1 MNLLAG
7 PRECRMI
14 KNVAAMM
21 FSEHPEVFFPM
32 TQVEIVLFPK
42 GRVEEPGNFVEVP
55 VITGTVPQMI
65 SKTLEF
71 LKVSIL
77 RETVVKPSMQ
87 AESKRVWNYPYQ
99 ALEEAVVNA
108 MYHRDYRVNE
118 PVEIVVEPSRITILS
133 YSGPDRSITLDAIR
147 KAQVLRSR
155 RYRNRNLGDF
165 LKELRL
171 TEGRA
176 TGIPTIQNELKKN
189 GSASAIIETDEER
202 SYFLI
207 DIPCHA
213 EAHGLWEK
221 DMSKFIPEKDL
232 QKDLQ
237 KMNIELNEKML
248 GVLLAFVE
256 NPNASQRQIANM
268 NGVEL
273 SYVIY
278 CVSVFKQKGI
288 LQRQGGR
295 KFGTWEVTVG

>member
-1 MNLLAG
+1 M
-7 PRECRMI
+7 
-14 KNVAAMM
+14 
-21 FSEHPEVFFPM
+21 
-32 TQVEIVLFPK
+32 
-42 GRVEEPGNFVEVP
+42 
-55 VITGTVPQMI
+55 
-65 SKTLEF
+65 
-71 LKVSIL
+71 SIL

-189 GSASAIIETDEER
+189 GSASATIETDDER

-248 GVLLAFVE
+248 GVLLAFMK
-256 NPNASQRQIANM
+256 NPNASQRQIADI

-295 KFGTWEVTVG
+295 KFGSWEVTVR